1 MANDDAS
8 STHDDDDIN
17 PTSSLH
23 SFGHEKSSPYDLESP
38 YHLLSSDNPGVSLVG
53 QPLMGLEN
61 YSSWSLA
68 MTMALKGRNKFC
80 FVDGT
85 LPPPPEGHRD
95 HARWQRINNMVMSW
109 LLHSVHSSLS
119 PTVLYA
125 PDAATVWSDFK
136 DRYSTAN
143 GPRIYEIERSIA
155 TLRQQDDSIPA
166 YHNKLSGLWEE
177 LNLLDPPPQCTCTAR
192 AAYFSQ
198 IERRRLMQFLMGLRD
213 TYAQSRSQ
221 LLLNTTLPSV
231 KRAYSLLLQDEAQR
245 LHAPSTSSLEH
256 TAFQL
261 AASAPSPLLPDSA
274 RHPPSSGTSLPGL
287 LPSPS
292 AFIAQNPAANKQS
305 TRSYSKSKCS
315 HCGLLGHTQQVCYRL
330 HGYPPGHKFYRK
342 GNTHS
347 STPTPAPNGGN
358 DPIQKL
364 LRLLQDS
371 KEPKANMIGPFDEE
385 GDWSGP

>member
-1 MANDDAS
+1 MAGDAS
-8 STHDDDDIN
+8 SSEDEVDPAN
-17 PTSSLH
+17 SLH
-23 SFGHEKSSPYDLESP
+23 SPTSEPPLNYNMESP
-38 YHLLSSDNPGVSLVG
+38 YYLLSSDNPGVSLVG
-53 QPLMGLEN
+53 SPLTGLDN
-61 YSSWSLA
+61 YSSWALA

-80 FVDGT
+80 FVDGS
-85 LPPPPEGHRD
+85 LPVPPSDHRD

-109 LLHSVHSSLS
+109 ILHSVHSSLA

-125 PDAATVWSDFK
+125 PDASTVWSDFK

-143 GPRIYEIERSIA
+143 GPRIYELERSIA
-155 TLRQQDDSIPA
+155 TLHQRDDSIPV

-177 LNLLDPPPQCTCTAR
+177 LNLLDPPPQCTCSARTA
-192 AAYFSQ
+192 YITQ

-213 TYAQSRSQ
+213 TYAPSRSQ

-245 LHAPSTSSLEH
+245 IHAPVMSSMEH
-256 TAFQL
+256 AAFNTTV
-261 AASAPSPLLPDSA
+261 P
-274 RHPPSSGTSLPGL
+274 GSLPGL
-287 LPSPS
+287 LPLPS
-292 AFIAQNPAANKQS
+292 SSQPAAYIAHQNGGPKQFVTGS
-305 TRSYSKSKCS
+305 SKHKCS

-342 GNTHS
+342 GNSHGS
-347 STPTPAPNGGN
+347 SNPAATVGN